1 MDTRVL
7 ETFLLVAECGGLS
20 AAASVLGVPQSQV
33 SRHIKEIEKAC
44 GAPLL
49 YRHGRGVRLT
59 VTGESM
65 RDALRPLLAQLQDV
79 MANAA
84 VTDRVPSGP
93 VNIALSPSIIRS
105 AGLRLLDEMAH
116 RYPEVKLHLV
126 SGYSRFV
133 YEWVLSGQV
142 DIGVLSD
149 AGISSQLLLEEL
161 GAAPAVLAAR
171 AGFKLPPAGRVTRE
185 LPQLPLVLPGTGQG
199 LRRHVDAWAARQ
211 GIRLQVAYEIDDVDL
226 TREILADGRAAAIVS
241 RLSIVRELKTG
252 AFIERPLDADFR
264 LRTVMATARNRPIT
278 PAMKAS
284 IGVLKAVAAE
294 VFAALQPA

>member
-20 AAASVLGVPQSQV
+20 SAASVLGVPQSQV
-33 SRHIKEIEKAC
+33 SRHIKEIEQAC

-65 RDALRPLLAQLQDV
+65 RDALRPLLVQLQDV
-79 MANAA
+79 LANAA

-105 AGLRLLDEMAH
+105 AGLRLLDEMAQ

-161 GAAPAVLAAR
+161 GTAPAVLAAR
-171 AGFKLPPAGRVTRE
+171 AGFDLPPSEQVTRKLPN
-185 LPQLPLVLPGTGQG
+185 LPLVLPGAGQG
-199 LRRHVDAWAARQ
+199 LRRHVDAWAARR
-211 GIRLQVAYEIDDVDL
+211 GIRLQVTYEIDDVDL
-226 TREILADGRAAAIVS
+226 TREIMADGRAAGIVS
-241 RLSIVRELKTG
+241 RLSIMRELKTG
-252 AFIERPLDADFR
+252 AFIARPLDADFR

-284 IGVLKAVAAE
+284 IGVIKAVATDL
-294 VFAALQPA
+294 FAAL